1 MLLFSKP
8 KISSWKKQEKTSE
21 KWIRSGNNTYAVVLL
36 CLAAQTTSP
45 LWLKIDNFIQIKDT
59 AWPYKFPFFFVTL
72 YGWNSSRTTMWWGWG
87 VWDEEEWCAV
97 LSLPLVRQ
105 FGCGSPLCDYYQ
117 PAHLHTSSQHPQTNN
132 RIWLNETETAVWQ
145 HDFVRWESRLRT
157 PGTFC
162 IDDGLFCFVLPNDKI
177 GTKLN
182 KNGVWQQPWRI
193 GSTFVG
199 RSTSPSPPV
208 TSCGSIED
216 WYIRNGSSHRRHF
229 CFVLLSNHFQ

>member
-1 MLLFSKP
+1 M
-8 KISSWKKQEKTSE
+8 
-21 KWIRSGNNTYAVVLL
+21 RSV
-36 CLAAQTTSP
+36 
-45 LWLKIDNFIQIKDT
+45 
-59 AWPYKFPFFFVTL
+59 
-72 YGWNSSRTTMWWGWG
+72 GWG
-87 VWDEEEWCAV
+87 GV
-97 LSLPLVRQ
+97 VR
-105 FGCGSPLCDYYQ
+105 STQ
-117 PAHLHTSSQHPQTNN
+117 PAIGPAVWVRLTFVRLLPTCPPHTLHLQHPQTKN

-157 PGTFC
+157 PDTFC
-162 IDDGLFCFVLPNDKI
+162 IDDGLFFCFVLPNDKI